1 MKGFACS
8 KGETAR
14 KSLKQS
20 QSFFPPAP
28 PITGG
33 KEIKIRPIYKNWEII
48 VDPND

>member
-1 MKGFACS
+1 MKGFAGS

-28 PITGG
+28 PISGG
-33 KEIKIRPIYKNWEII
+33 K
-48 VDPND
+48 